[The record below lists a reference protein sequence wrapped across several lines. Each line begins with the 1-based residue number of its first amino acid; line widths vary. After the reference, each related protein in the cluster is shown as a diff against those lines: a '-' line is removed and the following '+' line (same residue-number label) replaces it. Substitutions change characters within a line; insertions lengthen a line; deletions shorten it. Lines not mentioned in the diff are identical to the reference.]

1 MEPGLRPFNP
11 LFSPISVWW
20 PAWRIDFQARP
31 AAVDA
36 VAPALCDHM
45 RDPCV
50 RRLTARPRLSSSTG
64 QLAGKDQKDRRGPW
78 MLKGQDCTCTCC
90 SNVFHTGWSYGALL
104 QVSMSLQD
112 ASNDRSRV
120 SELSHVRG
128 LVLAGFTQLPPDG
141 SVAASIPAILHDTSA
156 PFRLKESWFQTQSR
170 RSNSKPVPTV
180 SARAGDIVLPNE
192 GKRRLQ
198 CYPPLAL
205 LHSLARE
212 SLCVMSSVMETLP
225 CGTDHVSVVLVGS
238 ELGFGGALDGRGS
251 GRGEVDTSSTPRT
264 TCTVPHRTS
273 PAGGSH
279 LNQ

>member
-1 MEPGLRPFNP
+1 MQSTSYLGSGLQYATHFLFRIRITICNRLPFGQEVEYATYFPLRSESLMICVATRCMEPGLRPFNP
-11 LFSPISVWW
+11 LCSPISVWW
-20 PAWRIDFQARP
+20 PAWRIDFQSRP
-31 AAVDA
+31 AAVDP
-36 VAPALCDHM
+36 VAPALSDHM

-64 QLAGKDQKDRRGPW
+64 QLAGKGQKDRRGPW

-192 GKRRLQ
+192 GNADFRVTH
-198 CYPPLAL
+198 P
-205 LHSLARE
+205 
-212 SLCVMSSVMETLP
+212 
-225 CGTDHVSVVLVGS
+225 
-238 ELGFGGALDGRGS
+238 
-251 GRGEVDTSSTPRT
+251 
-264 TCTVPHRTS
+264 
-273 PAGGSH
+273 
-279 LNQ
+279 